1 MIHFYLVVILAILVK
16 AQMIS
21 LEHFDKNV
29 GEVWTTSIT
38 YSLGLGDKMSVTC
51 ISDRHII
58 NSKKKKFFNKMYYF
72 TCMHYMPTNGKPI
85 RIQASS

>member
-1 MIHFYLVVILAILVK
+1 MIHCYLVVILVILVK
-16 AQMIS
+16 AKMIS

-29 GEVWTTSIT
+29 GEVATNSII

-58 NSKKKKFFNKMYYF
+58 NSKKKM
-72 TCMHYMPTNGKPI
+72 
-85 RIQASS
+85 IQ

>member
-29 GEVWTTSIT
+29 GEVLTTSIT
-38 YSLGLGDKMSVTC
+38 YSLGLGDKMSVTY

-58 NSKKKKFFNKMYYF
+58 NSKK
-72 TCMHYMPTNGKPI
+72 
-85 RIQASS
+85 

>member
-58 NSKKKKFFNKMYYF
+58 NGKKKNYSIKCIISHVCI
-72 TCMHYMPTNGKPI
+72 TCQTME
-85 RIQASS
+85 SL